1 MSWNIETKDG
11 VAIVEMNSG
20 VPNLHNPAFFA
31 EFHRTMDAIDSSDP
45 EIPLILTAKG
55 KIFSAGIDFGYQGPL
70 NQSRDVEAIAEWF
83 KTYSAMM
90 LRLFRAERLTV
101 AALNGHAFAG
111 GMILA
116 LCCDFRIAVQGEAK
130 FSLNEVPVGVPMPS
144 AYTEIIR
151 HRLCDA
157 AASQAILSGDV
168 YDVET
173 AQKLGLVQT
182 VVAPEKLLEAAEK
195 RARSIS
201 PDCYTAYRHSKQ
213 MLQAP
218 ALRFIRE
225 QSPALDQFTA
235 ERLCAE
241 DSLRAQAAAFEKISK
256 KA

>member
-1 MSWNIETKDG
+1 MSWNVENKDG
-11 VAIVEMNSG
+11 VVTVEMNSG
-20 VPNLHNPAFFA
+20 APNLHNPDFFG
-31 EFHRTMDAIDSSDP
+31 EFHRVMDAIDSTDP
-45 EIPLILTAKG
+45 GIPLILTAKG
-55 KIFSAGIDFGYQGPL
+55 KIFSAGIDFAYQGPL
-70 NQSRDVEAIAEWF
+70 NQTRDVAAIAEWF

-116 LCCDFRIAVQGEAK
+116 LCCDFRVAARGDAK

-151 HRLCDA
+151 HRLGDA

-173 AQKLGLVQT
+173 ALKMGMLHDAVE
-182 VVAPEKLLEAAEK
+182 PEKLLEAAAK
-195 RARSIS
+195 RARSIP

-218 ALRFIRE
+218 VWRWIRE
-225 QSPALDQFTA
+225 QSPGLDQFTA

-241 DSLRAQAAAFEKISK
+241 DSLRAQTAAFQKISK